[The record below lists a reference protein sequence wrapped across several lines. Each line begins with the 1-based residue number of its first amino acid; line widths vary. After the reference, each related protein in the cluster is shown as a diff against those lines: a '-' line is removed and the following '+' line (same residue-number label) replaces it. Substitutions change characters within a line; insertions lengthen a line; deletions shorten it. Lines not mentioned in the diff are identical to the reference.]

1 MARAHRRRR
10 RGFSINRRRK
20 HRRARTNPYF
30 MNRPRRRRRSYA
42 TNRRRRHHAARAHS
56 NPVRRRRR
64 YFSNRRRRHYRSNPG
79 GLSVM
84 GFQIPAVMDIAAVG
98 AGFVVPPLITGY
110 VMGWLPDSLKTS
122 RAAYWAVKAAAVLVP
137 SMAVRSFVS
146 RRAGNLMLLGGTVSF
161 VLDLIKE
168 FAPGVIPGLGYQPLL
183 GAFTA
188 PPQFSRAR
196 MPPQRQGL
204 PRMIAGTPDR
214 LDPTARF

>member
-1 MARAHRRRR
+1 
-10 RGFSINRRRK
+10 
-20 HRRARTNPYF
+20 
-30 MNRPRRRRRSYA
+30 
-42 TNRRRRHHAARAHS
+42 
-56 NPVRRRRR
+56 
-64 YFSNRRRRHYRSNPG
+64 
-79 GLSVM
+79 M